1 MVHNQ
6 VRVRLFQ
13 ILRRNV
19 STVNTKTNVDSDL
32 ASRLASHKINI
43 NYLDSSTL
51 KRLSV
56 CSPSFLSNLASDL
69 ETFGIRDKQMAR
81 ILKNYDDWSELNHA
95 NLNASCDMFRKMA
108 FSPELYLEMISTR
121 QELLSIQPKALSQ
134 RLHELKHFFTK
145 KHLDKLLFRS
155 PSLIVDNFDSFR

>member
-6 VRVRLFQ
+6 VRNRLFQ
-13 ILRRNV
+13 IFKRSASSV
-19 STVNTKTNVDSDL
+19 SARTSIDSDL
-32 ASRLASHKINI
+32 ASRLTSHKINI
-43 NYLDSSTL
+43 NHLDSSTL

-56 CSPSFLSNLASDL
+56 CSSSFLSNLVSDL
-69 ETFGIRDKQMAR
+69 EAFGIRDKQIAK
-81 ILKNYDDWSELNHA
+81 ILKNYDDWSELNYA
-95 NLNASCDMFRKMA
+95 QLNASCDMFRKLA
-108 FSPELYLEMISTR
+108 FSPDLYLEMISTR
-121 QELLSIQPKALSQ
+121 QELLNIESKAVSQ